1 MVQNFAERHFSRLI
15 FGIWFVAAVA
25 ILYVSRDTIAA
36 WKMGDP
42 DDQMRLLEVRDWV
55 AGQSWWDITQ
65 YRMNAP
71 DGGEMHW
78 SRLVDV
84 PLGLA
89 IVLFRPFVGQALA
102 EQLAAS
108 LVPLLTLSVAVF
120 MYACAARR
128 IFDARV
134 GLVVAALVLTLMPFT
149 TQMTPMRIDHHGW
162 QMVCFAA
169 ALWALFDWQTSL
181 RSSII
186 LGLVCALWIE
196 ISVEGLPF
204 AALLLGIS
212 ALGWI
217 FPSMSLASQRNHQF
231 PIALASTAIGTLL
244 FFSITESWASPN
256 YCDALSPVHIAA
268 LGIMA
273 IIVTIGALL
282 MRARP
287 TLDNMPLRIALC
299 GAAAV
304 SGCATLLAVAPQCAG
319 DAFAGLDPLVRT
331 YWFDRTPEGLPLW
344 KLPTDLVV
352 QPIAYMLSGA
362 VALVFVL
369 GRGKQLA
376 ASDKIRLILLYAGCI
391 AIGLFVSRTLVYAM
405 TIANLLLAAL
415 LVDLFSAAER
425 RTGLAAR
432 MGLRILAVFLAMPSV
447 SAQIVENN
455 LKATAV
461 KVNPASVA
469 AERKLFALA
478 RACQKTS
485 AAAALGQMPPS
496 AIMAGLDTNPAI
508 LQFTRH
514 TVVASGHHRNQVA
527 MADVIRTF
535 TGSADE
541 AGGIIRARKIRFVV
555 ICDGSF
561 ELALYARKAPTG
573 MLVQLRTGQLP
584 AWLQRRP
591 DIGPFQIFEVNQA
604 MLPQFKRTS

>member
-1 MVQNFAERHFSRLI
+1 MVPNFAERHFPRLI
-15 FGIWFVAAVA
+15 FGIWLLAAAA
-25 ILYVSRDTIAA
+25 ILYVSRDAIAA

-71 DGGEMHW
+71 DGGAMHW

-84 PLGLA
+84 PLGLV
-89 IVLFRPFVGQALA
+89 ILLFHPFVGQAVA

-108 LVPLLTLSVAVF
+108 LVPLLTLCAAVF
-120 MYACAARR
+120 IYACAARR

-134 GLVVAALVLTLMPFT
+134 GVVTAALVLTLMPFT
-149 TQMTPMRIDHHGW
+149 TQMVPMRIDHHGW

-169 ALWALFDWQTSL
+169 ALWALFDPQTRL
-181 RSSII
+181 RSSIV
-186 LGLVCALWIE
+186 LGLACALWIE

-256 YCDALSPVHIAA
+256 YCDALSPFHIAA

-273 IIVTIGALL
+273 ILVNSGALL

-287 TLDNMPLRIALC
+287 MLDTMPLRIALC
-299 GAAAV
+299 GVAAV
-304 SGCATLLAVAPQCAG
+304 CGCATLLAVAPQCDG

-331 YWFDRTPEGLPLW
+331 YWFNRTYEGLPLW
-344 KLPTDLVV
+344 KLSTDLVV
-352 QPIAYMLSGA
+352 APMAYMLAGA
-362 VALVFVL
+362 VALIFL
-369 GRGKQLA
+369 LARGKQLA

-432 MGLRILAVFLAMPSV
+432 MGLRILAVLLAMPGV

-469 AERKLFALA
+469 AERKFFASA

-485 AAAALGQMPPS
+485 AAAALGQLPPS

-508 LQFTRH
+508 LQFTIH

-535 TGSADE
+535 TGSADQ
-541 AGGIIRARKIRFVV
+541 AAGIIRAREIRFVV
-555 ICDGSF
+555 ICNGSF

-573 MLVQLRTGQLP
+573 MLVQMRAGQLP

-604 MLPQFKRTS
+604 MLPQMKRPS

>member
-15 FGIWFVAAVA
+15 FGIWFLAAVA

-169 ALWALFDWQTSL
+169 ALWALFDRQTSL

>member
-15 FGIWFVAAVA
+15 FGIWFLAAVA

-169 ALWALFDWQTSL
+169 ALWALFDRQTSR

-432 MGLRILAVFLAMPSV
+432 MGLRILAVLLAMPSV